1 MHGSVFCLISNTATV
16 GTAFSEEA
24 DMKHPHA
31 ISLATRL
38 IESRLKRE
46 AVESFQ
52 PDHQNQIN
60 AEQRE
65 WAIRILSTHLDAC
78 MRQGIHPDLS
88 EAVEDA
94 LDFAARHEPAYEP
107 IPERAR
113 WHSALVVLEERDA
126 D

>member
-1 MHGSVFCLISNTATV
+1 
-16 GTAFSEEA
+16 
-24 DMKHPHA
+24 MKHPHA
-31 ISLATRL
+31 ISLAARL
-38 IESRLKRE
+38 IESRLKRATAE
-46 AVESFQ
+46 PLQSEL
-52 PDHQNQIN
+52 PEQIN

-78 MRQGIHPDLS
+78 MRQGVHPDLG

-94 LDFAARHEPAYEP
+94 LDFALRQENAYEP

-113 WHSALVVLEERDA
+113 WHSALVVLEEQDA

>member
-1 MHGSVFCLISNTATV
+1 
-16 GTAFSEEA
+16 
-24 DMKHPHA
+24 MKHPHA

-38 IESRLKRE
+38 IESRLRRAG
-46 AVESFQ
+46 AVDADSFRA
-52 PDHQNQIN
+52 DAVARMN

-78 MRQGIHPDLS
+78 LRQGITTDLS

-94 LDFAARHEPAYEP
+94 LEFAQRQEEAYEP

-113 WHSALVVLEERDA
+113 WHSALVVLEEQHA

>member
-1 MHGSVFCLISNTATV
+1 MTEMTELCFLL
-16 GTAFSEEA
+16 FSEEA

-31 ISLATRL
+31 ISLAARL

-46 AVESFQ
+46 AAEQFQ
-52 PDHQNQIN
+52 ADSLNQIN

-78 MRQGIHPDLS
+78 MRQGIHPDFS

-94 LDFAARHEPAYEP
+94 LDFAARHENAYEP
-107 IPERAR
+107 IPEGAR
-113 WHSALVVLEERDA
+113 WHSALVIMEEQDA
-126 D
+126 DRPRTG